1 MKHNELKDL
10 ITSIDHSSIREFN
23 FETNDYKLYIN
34 KNEMTTLSK
43 PETTVVS
50 EVAPSAVAK
59 ENQDEVAPLEDKVVP
74 QADGEYITSPLVGI
88 AYSSSDPTSQPF
100 KKVGDTVEI
109 GETVCIVESMKIMN
123 DIPSPLSG
131 TVSKVL
137 FSNEEVVEFGQPLFE
152 IQSN

>member
-23 FETNDYKLYIN
+23 FETSDYKLYIN
-34 KNEMTTLSK
+34 KNEINTLSK
-43 PETTVVS
+43 PETTVIS
-50 EVAPSAVAK
+50 EMAPSTVAK

-74 QADGEYITSPLVGI
+74 QANGEYITSPLVGI

-123 DIPSPLSG
+123 DIPSPVSG
-131 TVSKVL
+131 TVLKVL